1 MDVCLHYAFDSVP
14 SISSYIQTSVENVV
28 QQNLSASPPDYG
40 QMGVNV
46 FTYLHKNNY
55 TKHQASAMLLTATSS
70 LDFVL
75 SHLFNQPIHEVRGS
89 C

>member
-55 TKHQASAMLLTATSS
+55 TKHHAPSISHAFDSNIQSRLCLVSSVQSANS
-70 LDFVL
+70 
-75 SHLFNQPIHEVRGS
+75 
-89 C
+89 